1 MLLLHVR
8 RLDEGSLARK
18 VYLEQVS
25 NKWPGLAQEVENIC
39 QELDVQSPAKTTMS
53 NKVYRSELVL
63 ACQKKNEEL
72 IKEECEGKT
81 KCQRI
86 LNEKYGRKSYIDNEQ
101 ITIVRDTYK
110 ARFGLFDFAKNYKIT
125 TFGRFMTYSKSHRS
139 TKSK

>member
-1 MLLLHVR
+1 M
-8 RLDEGSLARK
+8 
-18 VYLEQVS
+18 
-25 NKWPGLAQEVENIC
+25 
-39 QELDVQSPAKTTMS
+39 
-53 NKVYRSELVL
+53 

-110 ARFGLFDFAKNYKIT
+110 ARFGLFDFAENYKNDKRFT
-125 TFGRFMTYSKSHRS
+125 GNSGLCKCRRERESEPHLLSGQCEVFGEIRANYGDLKDDESLVKFFKEVLELRDNIDETENIK
-139 TKSK
+139 